1 MCWYSSNRLISM
13 WKIKQAVSVC
23 SCVRLPSASYIGQR
37 LTLFYISSCRWFCC
51 KLRNKGNCWFFASW
65 WGWKIFFFSLALI
78 ENPCYNVK
86 VVPDKSSLTKDPVL
100 CRIVIELNINHKQK
114 HPLLTWLT
122 QACSWQVDRTFLLI
136 QMFVVWVFLM
146 PTLFVCLQNAFKMSC
161 ESIRRNYGGGS
172 LLAKINWLMRVSVHV
187 RSV

>member
-1 MCWYSSNRLISM
+1 MVGSLHS
-13 WKIKQAVSVC
+13 
-23 SCVRLPSASYIGQR
+23 G
-37 LTLFYISSCRWFCC
+37 
-51 KLRNKGNCWFFASW
+51 

-122 QACSWQVDRTFLLI
+122 HACSWQVDRTFLLI
-136 QMFVVWVFLM
+136 QMFVVWVFYNAH
-146 PTLFVCLQNAFKMSC
+146 TFCLPAKCIQNELWINSKKLWRWLIISKDQLVN
-161 ESIRRNYGGGS
+161 EGIRARE
-172 LLAKINWLMRVSVHV
+172 V
-187 RSV
+187 RLIGQNGDQLGIKSRQEALEIAGRANLDLV